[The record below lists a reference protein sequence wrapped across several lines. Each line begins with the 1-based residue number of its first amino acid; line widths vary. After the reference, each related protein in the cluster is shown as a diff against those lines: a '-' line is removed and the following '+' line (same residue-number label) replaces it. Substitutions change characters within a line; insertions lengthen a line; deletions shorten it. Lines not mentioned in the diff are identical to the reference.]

1 MKNLSFYIASMA
13 VGALILMVGTVMAKP
28 PVTGRA
34 FNKGHYIYVESQDA
48 FYETIVPI
56 TPDKGLPMNGPFQ
69 QIWPDGG
76 PGDYPHTA
84 VGPGDPGFVGGRW
97 WVDAN
102 MNYEMDAGDVFFLC
116 PLLGPGIP
124 AALVLP

>member
-1 MKNLSFYIASMA
+1 MKKSIFNISSLVA
-13 VGALILMVGTVMAKP
+13 GALILMVGTVMAKP

-56 TPDKGLPMNGPFQ
+56 TPDKGLPMHGPFQ

-76 PGDYPHTA
+76 PGNYPHTA

-97 WVDAN
+97 WVDVN
-102 MNYEMDAGDVFFLC
+102 MNYEMDEGDVYFLC

-124 AALVLP
+124 ADLVLP